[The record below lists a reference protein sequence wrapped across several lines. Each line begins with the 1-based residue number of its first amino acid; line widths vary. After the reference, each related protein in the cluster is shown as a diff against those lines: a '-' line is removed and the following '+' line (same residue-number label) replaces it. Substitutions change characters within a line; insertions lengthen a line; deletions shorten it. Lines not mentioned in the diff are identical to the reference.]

1 MLKFIYSMFWSEV
14 ETNSLCP
21 NSFGPMPSGKFHNF
35 AIEIMPHDD
44 DDEDCVSERRG
55 NTIIDTK
62 ITNKKIN
69 ITTFVDE
76 TSNEYDSN
84 CDV

>member
-1 MLKFIYSMFWSEV
+1 MFWSEV

-44 DDEDCVSERRG
+44 DDDDDDDEDGVSERRC
-55 NTIIDTK
+55 NAIIDTK

-76 TSNEYDSN
+76 TSDEYDGN

>member
-1 MLKFIYSMFWSEV
+1 MFWSEV

-44 DDEDCVSERRG
+44 DEDAYIPEGSG
-55 NTIIDTK
+55 NAIIDLK
-62 ITNKKIN
+62 IKNKKIKNKKIN

-76 TSNEYDSN
+76 TSDAYDGK